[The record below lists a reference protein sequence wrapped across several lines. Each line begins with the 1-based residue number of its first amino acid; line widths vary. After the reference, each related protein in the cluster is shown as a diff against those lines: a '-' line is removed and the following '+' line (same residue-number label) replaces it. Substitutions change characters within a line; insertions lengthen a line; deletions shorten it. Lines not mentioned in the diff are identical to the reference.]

1 VSVSEGGQK
10 SNRELMLVA
19 GWVLA
24 YLVAHVVGIAFA
36 DSVRH
41 IGAIW
46 PASGVGLAA
55 MLSLPRHRWP
65 LALALFGSGSFA
77 INTLLHGTPA
87 LNLGF
92 AIANVGE
99 FAIGAS
105 IVVRVCRRDITF
117 GHVDEVLALTGA
129 TIIANAAMGL
139 VGAGSTW
146 MFAGAPFWGTY
157 ETWATTNVLGAILVA
172 PLAIV
177 WTRRPAPEE
186 PSRRLETLL
195 FAVAWVGS
203 VLITTRASSVAGPYT
218 PRPYMLL
225 CLVPWAAFRLGMR
238 TVTAAMIA
246 LGVGVSTAV
255 VWGTAD
261 FRFDASDLADAMI
274 EAQLYVGVAAV
285 MGLLLGARTSEARLA
300 HVAKTKSAAHLV
312 LALEAAQ
319 MGTWAWDV
327 ASGAVHWSER
337 VARMFGVMEGGF
349 SGGFEGYLALIHP
362 DDRPLV
368 AAEIERGLQI
378 GSSDYTIEHRIVWPD
393 GTVRWLACRGRV
405 ERDSTG
411 KPTGMAGT
419 VVDITDQQHVA
430 ERLRQT
436 QKMEAI
442 GQLAGGVAHDF
453 NNILATI
460 LTQAEIAQRRANV
473 EDRPLL
479 GEIVAAT
486 SRGSALTQQLLA
498 FARKQVLLPK
508 PLDLNVTIEDVAA
521 MLRRLLSE
529 SVHMHVE
536 LSPKP
541 LVTRADAGMLG
552 QVVVNLALNAR
563 DAMTEGGELRI
574 STAEVVVEKENGH
587 GAPPG
592 VYAMIG
598 VSDTGCGI
606 AAEHLGR
613 LFEPFFTTKAP
624 GKGTGLGLS
633 TVFGIVKLHRGFV
646 RVSSEVG
653 KGTTFE
659 VLLPPSDQPIA
670 APSPAPIKS
679 EPAGERETILLVEDD
694 RNLRKTTRMLLEM
707 SGYVVLEAANGVEAL
722 RIFDEHAQKI
732 ALLFTD
738 MTMPEGV
745 DGRQLAAELKKRRPG
760 LKSILTSGYNPD
772 LSGREVSEN
781 ERFLPKPCPVPEL
794 LEAVRAALD
803 A

>member
-1 VSVSEGGQK
+1 MSGSEGGEK
-10 SNRELMLVA
+10 RNHELWLVA
-19 GWVLA
+19 GWALA
-24 YLVAHVVGIAFA
+24 YLVAHLVGVAFA
-36 DSVRH
+36 DRVRH
-41 IGAIW
+41 IAAIW
-46 PASGVGLAA
+46 PASGIGLAA
-55 MLSLPRHRWP
+55 LLSLPRRRWP
-65 LALALFGSGSFA
+65 LLLALVGGIGFL
-77 INTLLHGTPA
+77 INTVLHGFAA
-87 LNLGF
+87 LNAGF
-92 AIANVGE
+92 VVANIGE
-99 FAIGAS
+99 FLIGAS
-105 IVVRVCRRDITF
+105 IVLRVCRREITF
-117 GHVDEVLALTGA
+117 THVDEVLALTAA
-129 TIIANAAMGL
+129 TITANAVMGL
-139 VGAGSTW
+139 VGAASTW
-146 MFAGAPFWGTY
+146 FFAGAPFWGTY
-157 ETWATTNVLGAILVA
+157 ETWGTTNVLGAILVA

-177 WTRRPAPEE
+177 WTRRPSAEE

-195 FAVAWVGS
+195 FAVAWVTG
-203 VLITTRASSVAGPYT
+203 VLITTSTSTAAGPYT

-246 LGVGVSTAV
+246 LGVCVSTAV
-255 VWGTAD
+255 VWGTFD
-261 FRFDASDLADAMI
+261 FRFDSSDLADAMI
-274 EAQLYVGVAAV
+274 EAQLYVGVATV
-285 MGLLLGARTSEARLA
+285 LGLLLGARTSEARLA
-300 HVAKTKSAAHLV
+300 HLAEAKSAAHLV
-312 LALEAAQ
+312 LALDAAQ

-337 VARMFGVMEGGF
+337 VVRMFGVTEGGF
-349 SGGFEGYLALIHP
+349 SGGLEGYLALIHP

-368 AAEIERGLQI
+368 AAEIERALQI
-378 GSSDYTIEHRIVWPD
+378 GSSDYGIEHRIVWPD

-411 KPTGMAGT
+411 KPMGMAGT

-460 LTQAEIAQRRANV
+460 LTQAQIAQRRANA
-473 EDRPLL
+473 EDRALL

-486 SRGSALTQQLLA
+486 ARGSALTQQLLA

-521 MLRRLLSE
+521 MLRRLLGE
-529 SVHMHVE
+529 SVRMEVE

-574 STAEVVVEKENGH
+574 STAEVVIDKENGL

-592 VYAMIG
+592 VYAMIR

-659 VLLPPSDQPIA
+659 VLLPPSDEPIA
-670 APSPAPIKS
+670 APSPAPAKS

-707 SGYVVLEAANGVEAL
+707 SGYIVLEAANGVEAL
-722 RIFDEHAQKI
+722 RIFDEHSHKI

-745 DGRQLAAELKKRRPG
+745 DGRQLVTELKRRRPG
-760 LKSILTSGYNPD
+760 LKSILTSGYNRE
-772 LSGREVSEN
+772 LSGREMNEN